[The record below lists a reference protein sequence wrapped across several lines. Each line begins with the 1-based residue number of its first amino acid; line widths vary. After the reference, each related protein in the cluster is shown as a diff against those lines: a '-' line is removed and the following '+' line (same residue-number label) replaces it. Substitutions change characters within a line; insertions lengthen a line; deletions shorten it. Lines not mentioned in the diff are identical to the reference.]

1 MMNQPF
7 SGGWR
12 FGDRPTSVEALY
24 QNPQAISNDFLKKVA
39 ALGQDP
45 AKQGLLDQATTATPL
60 TGLLE
65 APGSS
70 GGGGRDV
77 EQSAGAPSNSTGY
90 NTNAPAMSPAIT
102 AALSATGMG
111 FMSPLA
117 KMAYDAVARNG
128 FNATP
133 GAITDPSLTFGSSAW
148 TNAVNANAAARAA
161 RQAGAGDSFGGGIIG
176 DVSFGDGPGMGM
188 GGMGGAF
195 GGGGASLGNEAGLG
209 LGGDIGGGYGF
220 GGLGDW

>member
-90 NTNAPAMSPAIT
+90 NTNAPAMSPAI
-102 AALSATGMG
+102 G
-111 FMSPLA
+111 FISPLA
-117 KMAYDAVARNG
+117 KMAYDAIARNG
-128 FNATP
+128 FNTTP
-133 GAITDPSLTFGSSAW
+133 GAITDPSLAFGSEAW
-148 TNAVNANAAARAA
+148 GAAVNANAAARAA
-161 RQAGAGDSFGGGIIG
+161 RQAGVGDGLLGGPDYGGFANDFGGSSAGADSG
-176 DVSFGDGPGMGM
+176 VGA
-188 GGMGGAF
+188 GGT
-195 GGGGASLGNEAGLG
+195 NN
-209 LGGDIGGGYGF
+209 GGYGANGGF
-220 GGLGDW
+220 GRDW

>member
-133 GAITDPSLTFGSSAW
+133 GAITDPSLAFGSEAW
-148 TNAVNANAAARAA
+148 GTAVNANAAARAA
-161 RQAGAGDSFGGGIIG
+161 RQAGAGLLGGPDYGGFANDFGGSSAGADSG
-176 DVSFGDGPGMGM
+176 VGA
-188 GGMGGAF
+188 GGT
-195 GGGGASLGNEAGLG
+195 NN
-209 LGGDIGGGYGF
+209 GGYGANGGF
-220 GGLGDW
+220 GRDW

>member
-1 MMNQPF
+1 MNQPF

-133 GAITDPSLTFGSSAW
+133 GAITDPSLAFGSEAW
-148 TNAVNANAAARAA
+148 GAAVNANAAARAA
-161 RQAGAGDSFGGGIIG
+161 RQAGVGDGLLGGPDYGGFANDFGGSSAGADSG
-176 DVSFGDGPGMGM
+176 VGA
-188 GGMGGAF
+188 GGT
-195 GGGGASLGNEAGLG
+195 NN
-209 LGGDIGGGYGF
+209 GGYGANGGF
-220 GGLGDW
+220 GRDW

>member
-1 MMNQPF
+1 MNQPF

-133 GAITDPSLTFGSSAW
+133 GAITDPSLAFGSEAW
-148 TNAVNANAAARAA
+148 GTAVNANAAARAA
-161 RQAGAGDSFGGGIIG
+161 RQAGVGDGLLGGPDYGGFANDFGGSSAGADSG
-176 DVSFGDGPGMGM
+176 VGA
-188 GGMGGAF
+188 GGT
-195 GGGGASLGNEAGLG
+195 NN
-209 LGGDIGGGYGF
+209 GGYGANGGF
-220 GGLGDW
+220 GRDW

>member
-1 MMNQPF
+1 MNQPF

-111 FMSPLA
+111 LMSPLA

-133 GAITDPSLTFGSSAW
+133 GAITDPSLTFGSSGW
-148 TNAVNANAAARAA
+148 TKAVNANAAARAA
-161 RQAGAGDSFGGGIIG
+161 RQAGVGGDFGGGIIG

-195 GGGGASLGNEAGLG
+195 GGGGSSLGNEAGLG

>member
-65 APGSS
+65 APGSDR
-70 GGGGRDV
+70 GRDV

-90 NTNAPAMSPAIT
+90 NVNGPAMSPAMT
-102 AALSATGMG
+102 AAAGTVLGPLA
-111 FMSPLA
+111 PLA
-117 KMAYDAVARNG
+117 KMAYDAFARNG

-133 GAITDPSLTFGSSAW
+133 GAITDPSLAFGSEAW
-148 TNAVNANAAARAA
+148 GTAVNANAAARAA
-161 RQAGAGDSFGGGIIG
+161 RQAGAGDGLLGGPDYGGFANDFGGSSAGADSG
-176 DVSFGDGPGMGM
+176 VGA
-188 GGMGGAF
+188 GGT
-195 GGGGASLGNEAGLG
+195 NN
-209 LGGDIGGGYGF
+209 GGYGANGGF
-220 GGLGDW
+220 GRDW

>member
-65 APGSS
+65 APGSDR
-70 GGGGRDV
+70 GRDV

-133 GAITDPSLTFGSSAW
+133 GAITDPSLAFGSEAW
-148 TNAVNANAAARAA
+148 GAAVNANAAARAA
-161 RQAGAGDSFGGGIIG
+161 RQAGVGDGLLGGPDYGGFANDFGGSSAGADSG
-176 DVSFGDGPGMGM
+176 VGA
-188 GGMGGAF
+188 GGT
-195 GGGGASLGNEAGLG
+195 NN
-209 LGGDIGGGYGF
+209 GGYGANGGF
-220 GGLGDW
+220 GRDW

>member
-133 GAITDPSLTFGSSAW
+133 GAITDPSLAFGSEAW
-148 TNAVNANAAARAA
+148 GAAVNANAAARAA
-161 RQAGAGDSFGGGIIG
+161 RQAGVGDGLLGGPDYGGFANDFGGSSAGADSG
-176 DVSFGDGPGMGM
+176 VGA
-188 GGMGGAF
+188 GGT
-195 GGGGASLGNEAGLG
+195 NN
-209 LGGDIGGGYGF
+209 GGYGANGGF
-220 GGLGDW
+220 GRDW

>member
-148 TNAVNANAAARAA
+148 GDAVNANAAARAA
-161 RQAGAGDSFGGGIIG
+161 RQAGAGDGLLGGPDYGGFANDFGGSSAGADSG
-176 DVSFGDGPGMGM
+176 VGA
-188 GGMGGAF
+188 GGT
-195 GGGGASLGNEAGLG
+195 NN
-209 LGGDIGGGYGF
+209 GGYGANGGF
-220 GGLGDW
+220 GRDW

>member
-133 GAITDPSLTFGSSAW
+133 GAITDPSLAFGSEAW
-148 TNAVNANAAARAA
+148 GTAVNANAAARAA
-161 RQAGAGDSFGGGIIG
+161 RQAGVGDGLLGGPDYGGFANDFGGSSAGADSG
-176 DVSFGDGPGMGM
+176 VGA
-188 GGMGGAF
+188 GGT
-195 GGGGASLGNEAGLG
+195 NN
-209 LGGDIGGGYGF
+209 GGYGANGGF
-220 GGLGDW
+220 GRDW

>member
-1 MMNQPF
+1 MNQPF

-90 NTNAPAMSPAIT
+90 NTNAPAMSPA
-102 AALSATGMG
+102 MG

-133 GAITDPSLTFGSSAW
+133 GAITDPSLAFGSEAW
-148 TNAVNANAAARAA
+148 GAAVNANAAARAA
-161 RQAGAGDSFGGGIIG
+161 RQAGAGLLGGPDYGGFANDFGGSSAGADSG
-176 DVSFGDGPGMGM
+176 VGA
-188 GGMGGAF
+188 GGT
-195 GGGGASLGNEAGLG
+195 NN
-209 LGGDIGGGYGF
+209 GGYGANGGF
-220 GGLGDW
+220 GRDW

>member
-90 NTNAPAMSPAIT
+90 NTNAPAMSPA
-102 AALSATGMG
+102 MG

-133 GAITDPSLTFGSSAW
+133 GAITDPSLAFGSEAW
-148 TNAVNANAAARAA
+148 GAAVNANAAARAA
-161 RQAGAGDSFGGGIIG
+161 RQAGVGDGLLGGPDYGGFANDFGGSSAGADSG
-176 DVSFGDGPGMGM
+176 VGA
-188 GGMGGAF
+188 GGT
-195 GGGGASLGNEAGLG
+195 NN
-209 LGGDIGGGYGF
+209 GGYGANGGF
-220 GGLGDW
+220 GRDW

>member
-1 MMNQPF
+1 MNQPF

-39 ALGQDP
+39 ALQDP

-60 TGLLE
+60 SGLLD
-65 APGSS
+65 APGSDR
-70 GGGGRDV
+70 GRDV

-90 NTNAPAMSPAIT
+90 NVNGPAMSPAMT
-102 AALSATGMG
+102 AAAGSVLGPIA
-111 FMSPLA
+111 PLA
-117 KMAYDAVARNG
+117 KMAYDALARNG

-133 GAITDPSLTFGSSAW
+133 GAITDPSLTFGSGAW

>member
-39 ALGQDP
+39 ALQDP

-90 NTNAPAMSPAIT
+90 NTNAPAMSPAVT

-133 GAITDPSLTFGSSAW
+133 GSITDPSLAFGSEAW
-148 TNAVNANAAARAA
+148 GAAVNANAAARAA
-161 RQAGAGDSFGGGIIG
+161 RQAGVGDGLLGGPDYGGFANDFGGSSAGADSG
-176 DVSFGDGPGMGM
+176 VGA
-188 GGMGGAF
+188 GGT
-195 GGGGASLGNEAGLG
+195 NN
-209 LGGDIGGGYGF
+209 GGYGANGGF
-220 GGLGDW
+220 GRDW